1 MAMLLSVL
9 IGAGVLF
16 AYYMVEKRINQKA
29 CPECGFTMS
38 VDAVEEQCP
47 SCDALLSEINS
58 PRHSKK
64 KRGGPPS
71 RLGY

>member
-38 VDAVEEQCP
+38 LDAVEEQCP
-47 SCDALLSEINS
+47 NCDALLGEINS
-58 PRHSKK
+58 PRPGKK